1 LHDLLMPAASPRRLG
16 PLALALLLGACAGAG
31 RERAST
37 PPALEPGWS
46 VDLPELMAAID
57 ACLAHDRGHAR
68 AVTRAWPMAE
78 HLAGVRLLKE
88 DGSRLDCVAAE
99 SGAKVVLLQPVRAS
113 SHGDDEA
120 APLFTPADR
129 QPPAGRCVATT
140 PAMVGS
146 RRVGW
151 LSYPA
156 CPGVPLPPPPA
167 EGLAPIPPS
176 V

>member
-1 LHDLLMPAASPRRLG
+1 MRAAPSRRLA
-16 PLALALLLGACAGAG
+16 PLALALLLGACAGAVKH
-31 RERAST
+31 RPAST
-37 PPALEPGWS
+37 ESALEPAWS
-46 VDLPELMAAID
+46 ADLPELIAAID
-57 ACLAHDRGHAR
+57 ACLAHDGSAR

-88 DGSRLDCVAAE
+88 DGSRLDCVASE
-99 SGAKVVLLQPVRAS
+99 SGAKVVLLQPVHAS
-113 SHGDDEA
+113 SHVDDEA
-120 APLFTPADR
+120 APLFTPGDH
-129 QPPAGRCVATT
+129 QPPAGRCVTT
-140 PAMVGS
+140 APAMVGA

-156 CPGVPLPPPPA
+156 CPGLPLPPPPS

>member
-1 LHDLLMPAASPRRLG
+1 MRASLPRSLG
-16 PLALALLLGACAGAG
+16 PLALALLLGACAGGAHHPSP
-31 RERAST
+31 AQ
-37 PPALEPGWS
+37 PALEPGWS
-46 VDLPELMAAID
+46 AELPELMAAID
-57 ACLAHDRGHAR
+57 ACLAQDRGSAR

-88 DGSRLDCVAAE
+88 DGSRLDCVAQE

-113 SHGDDEA
+113 SHVDDEA

-129 QPPAGRCVATT
+129 QPPAGRCIATT
-140 PAMVGS
+140 PARVGS
-146 RRVGW
+146 RQVGW
-151 LSYPA
+151 LSYPT